1 MAVNALALVLA
12 LLAAPAA
19 AADADLTRQIV
30 DTVLKVPTNDV
41 DPRLIE
47 PFLAVDPETQPKAKR
62 AKIAAKQIELR
73 TLLKLHDTKKKGGIL
88 PPAVGCD
95 QTKSVVPH
103 ASMPYY
109 QIAGYEEIF
118 EEEQQEIEKRTFCTE
133 TEQICQFS
141 LMIFHDKGSKK
152 PRRLALH
159 SNDPLMA
166 IVASIR
172 GKAGGQTKFFGLGGV
187 TCSK

>member
-1 MAVNALALVLA
+1 MNALALALA
-12 LLAAPAA
+12 LLAAPARA
-19 AADADLTRQIV
+19 GDADLTRQIV
-30 DTVLKVPTNDV
+30 DAVLKVPTSEV

-47 PFLAVDPETQPKAKR
+47 PFLAVDPATQPKAKR
-62 AKIAAKQIELR
+62 SRIVAKQIELK

-95 QTKSVVPH
+95 QSKAVVPH
-103 ASMPYY
+103 SMLGAY
-109 QIAGYEEIF
+109 QFAGYEEIF
-118 EEEQQEIEKRTFCTE
+118 EEEQREIEKRTFCTE

-152 PRRLALH
+152 PRRLMLH
-159 SNDPLMA
+159 ANDPLMG

-172 GKAGGQTKFFGLGGV
+172 GKGGGQTKFFGLGGV